1 MASDMPAE
9 ADGRTPTTARPA
21 SYVSAPI
28 VRTETWKVRAGAAA
42 LATTGTAILAIALV
56 LPPSSSGIG
65 THTAMG
71 LPPCGFLESTG
82 LPCPTCGMT
91 TAFSLMA
98 HGRPLAALRAQP
110 AGALLFL
117 IVLTAMVAGWR
128 AVWTGRLPRINWDWL
143 GTGRGLA
150 TLGAVFFGAWAW
162 KITLH
167 LLHAR

>member
-1 MASDMPAE
+1 MASDMPAD
-9 ADGRTPTTARPA
+9 ADGRTPTTAIPSARANLLA
-21 SYVSAPI
+21 SSEQI
-28 VRTETWKVRAGAAA
+28 WKTRLGAGA
-42 LATTGTAILAIALV
+42 LAIAVTAILVVALV
-56 LPPSSSGIG
+56 LTPSPSGMG
-65 THTAMG
+65 THMAMG

-98 HGRPLAALRAQP
+98 HGRPLAAFRAQP
-110 AGALLFL
+110 AGALLF
-117 IVLTAMVAGWR
+117 IVALGAMVAAWR

-150 TLGAVFFGAWAW
+150 TMGAVFFGGWAW